1 MKAIITIRESD
12 ALAAGINN
20 QGEYEIEF
28 DPADLTQE
36 QREELL
42 HSEQSSFNEKY
53 EWQANKGDSPGPY
66 YDVSSIV
73 KPVRPDLET
82 LKALLDAR
90 IIRRVEVLAKIEK
103 EKQTKTDNDLKN
115 IEKWMSNPEKCVSCD
130 YRDVSYKMKR
140 IYLNWDAKNYYNTVP
155 GFEDAIEDAKSLI
168 FWQNLELDIAKTI
181 KDKEK
186 DRKEAEE
193 DAVDAATA
201 TRKTNQ
207 ISGWVFEHGTQS
219 QMDRLEVDLLPETE
233 IIDAIRAEAYASLTL
248 REKTGGGLDGFPR
261 YNKLKTSDVCTCEYD
276 YCDIDYNVDAKESA
290 TEEEFEQLQE
300 IKKLMPDATV
310 ELREHTGESEDC
322 KNTVRSTGFM
332 VRMTVGE
339 FEFSREYGLKTDTE
353 TNND

>member
-1 MKAIITIRESD
+1 MKTIITIRESD

-20 QGEYEIEF
+20 QGEYLIEF

-42 HSEQSSFNEKY
+42 HSEQSSFNNKY
-53 EWQANKGDSPGPY
+53 EWMANKGDSPGPY
-66 YDVSSIV
+66 YDVSNIV

-115 IEKWMSNPEKCVSCD
+115 IEKWMSNPEKCVSYD
-130 YRDVSYKMKR
+130 YRDVSVKMKR

-219 QMDRLEVDLLPETE
+219 QKDRLEENLLPETE
-233 IIDAIRAEAYASLTL
+233 IIDGIRSKTYAP
-248 REKTGGGLDGFPR
+248 LDEWPR
-261 YNKLKTSDVCTCEYD
+261 HDKLKTSDICSCEYEH
-276 YCDIDYNVDAKESA
+276 CEVDFDVDEKESA
-290 TEEEFEQLQE
+290 TEEEFEQLQK
-300 IKKLMPDATV
+300 IKELMPGATV